1 MTQNRVQIV
10 ILCEDLQQQV
20 FAYHFLKK
28 RGFNIYPKNLTI
40 RTSPK
45 GKGAGEQFVRNHY
58 AAEVKEYRRKNYRSG
73 MLVVLID
80 ADTVSVKATL
90 KDLDNALIEN
100 SQELRKPDEKIAI
113 FVPKRNIETW
123 IHYLRTGEVVE
134 EEAEKSKYPK
144 FPKNEAICKVGVE
157 QLANQCSQGSL
168 DENVPPSLQA
178 ACEELQRLLPL
189 LNNL

>member
-28 RGFNIYPKNLTI
+28 RGFNINPKNITI
-40 RTSPK
+40 RTSPT
-45 GKGAGEQFVRNHY
+45 GKGAGEQFVRKHY

-80 ADTVSVKATL
+80 ADTTTVRATL
-90 KDLDNALIEN
+90 RELDNALIEN

-123 IHYLRTGEVVE
+123 IHYLRTGEVIE
-134 EEAEKSKYPK
+134 EEEKSKYPK
-144 FPKNEAICKVGVE
+144 FPKNEAICKPGVE

-168 DENVPPSLQA
+168 DENAPPSLQA
-178 ACEELQRLLPL
+178 ACEELQRILPL
-189 LNNL
+189 LDKL